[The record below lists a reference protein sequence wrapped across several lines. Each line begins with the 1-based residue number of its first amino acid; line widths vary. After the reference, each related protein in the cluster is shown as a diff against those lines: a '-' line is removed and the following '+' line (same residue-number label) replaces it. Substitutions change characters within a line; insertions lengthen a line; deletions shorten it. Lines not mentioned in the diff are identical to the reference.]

1 MTTKRFTT
9 TITVA
14 LMLAL
19 LLTACG
25 AKPTADPSVKMTEIA
40 GTVQAQLTQSAV
52 LNPTATMT
60 SPPPT
65 ATATITPAAPTNT
78 PEGMAATATKI
89 VFPTQPANS
98 TDNAKFI
105 ADVTIPDGTS
115 MLAGEQFIKTWRIQ
129 NTGKTTWTTD
139 YAIQYLE
146 GNLQGRNSV
155 LTFNITQAVPPG
167 EFVDVSVPFTAPAK
181 AGAYSSYWKML
192 SASGYYFGEAVSINI
207 VVGVPT
213 STVAA
218 PTATVTTAP

>member
-1 MTTKRFTT
+1 MTGTRLSI
-9 TITVA
+9 TITVV
-14 LMLAL
+14 LTLVL

-25 AKPTADPSVKMTEIA
+25 AKPTVDPNLKMTEIA
-40 GTVQAQLTQSAV
+40 GTVQAQLTQAAA
-52 LNPTATMT
+52 LLPTATMT

-65 ATATITPAAPTNT
+65 ATATITPSAPTNT
-78 PEGMAATATKI
+78 PSGMAPTATRI
-89 VFPTQPANS
+89 VFPTQPASS

-115 MLAGEQFIKTWRIQ
+115 MLAGEQFIKTWRLQ
-129 NTGKTTWTTD
+129 NTGKTTWTTE

-155 LTFNITQAVPPG
+155 LTFNLVQAVPPG

-192 SASGYYFGEAVSINI
+192 SASGYYFGEVVSISI
-207 VVGVPT
+207 YVGVPT
-213 STVAA
+213 STVDA
-218 PTATVTTAP
+218 PTATVTATP